1 MKVCTKRP
9 IYVNPDKSFSYADAS
24 SPKEEIIAIQNIINK
39 LYDER
44 NKSYAKENP
53 SQPAVIPPLQVTGTW
68 DVRTEDAY
76 TKNKA
81 YVDSELAKLKK
92 FLFGVATN
100 TPVKSNTP
108 IKATTELK
116 NSQSKTYYFT
126 LDYSTKHGIVKKGES
141 LTGRFSSAAKEP
153 RVMFDFYEKID
164 PAKAEAGEG
173 TFSIKA
179 SDIKNFATDIAP
191 EPPKEELSWWKKRTK
206 MEKTMIMAGGLLA
219 AAVIGYSIFRS
230 VRKKQGLL

>member
-9 IYVNPDKSFSYADAS
+9 VLVNPDAVYSYADAS
-24 SPKEEIIAIQNIINK
+24 SSKEEIKAVQSIINK

-44 NKSYAKENP
+44 NKKYAQENP
-53 SQPAVIPPLQVTGTW
+53 SQPIVIPLLKVTGEW
-68 DVRTEDAY
+68 DARTEDAY
-76 TKNKA
+76 TLNKA

-100 TPVKSNTP
+100 TPVKSSTP
-108 IKATTELK
+108 VKSTTELK

-141 LTGRFSSAAKEP
+141 LTGRLSSATKEP
-153 RVMFDFYEKID
+153 RIMFDFYEKID

-179 SDIKNFATDIAP
+179 SEIKNFATDIAP
-191 EPPKEELSWWKKRTK
+191 EPPKQEELSFWKKRTK
-206 MEKTMIMAGGLLA
+206 LEKALIITGSLLA
-219 AAVIGYSIFRS
+219 AGFIGYAIYRS
-230 VRKKQGLL
+230 MKKQPKI

>member
-9 IYVNPDKSFSYADAS
+9 IYVNPDKSFSYLDGKS
-24 SPKEEIIAIQNIINK
+24 NTQEIQAAQKIINQFIK
-39 LYDER
+39 V
-44 NKSYAKENP
+44 ENIGKP
-53 SQPAVIPPLQVTGTW
+53 VAQWKATIPEDGVWGAQ
-68 DVRTEDAY
+68 TE
-76 TKNKA
+76 KA
-81 YVDSELAKLKK
+81 YSERKAKVDAELEKLKK
-92 FLFGVATN
+92 TLFAVATN
-100 TPVKSNTP
+100 TPVKSTSD
-108 IKATTELK
+108 LK
-116 NSQSKTYYFT
+116 NAQSKTYYFT

-153 RVMFDFYEKID
+153 RIMFDFYEKTD

-206 MEKTMIMAGGLLA
+206 MEKTLIITA
-219 AAVIGYSIFRS
+219 AVVATSVIGYRIFRS
-230 VRKKQGLL
+230 MGKNAKI